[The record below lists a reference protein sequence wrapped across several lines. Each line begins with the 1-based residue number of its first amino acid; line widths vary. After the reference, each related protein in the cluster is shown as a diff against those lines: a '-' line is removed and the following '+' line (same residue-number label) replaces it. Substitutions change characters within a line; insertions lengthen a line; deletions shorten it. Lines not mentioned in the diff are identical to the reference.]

1 MNTFYGCDTAALDD
15 LSATIGERA
24 AQLRTVMEGT
34 GQAAAAPAWF
44 GPDGDVFRDEVDK
57 LVERALGV
65 FEWLRELGELLG
77 AEAAEQSA
85 CSAADGESGGGQG
98 IRPAL
103 GAELLRL
110 VRDLVRGPVSGL
122 ASGLKE
128 GFEEAL
134 PTLGRP
140 FMAED
145 PLTFSDRLPD
155 LGKLG
160 PLIGGPIMRPAP
172 LHPVPA
178 PGPLPEG
185 ESFDLDPE
193 ILADA
198 QKDRRIGLGAVP
210 FVGQFQMAMGVHD
223 GVGRRLDGAEA
234 FLEDSG
240 LDVATPLV
248 STLRVP
254 HALAGIALGERS
266 VAGQMVDGIDR
277 QLANPS
283 QVTSDVSDAI
293 GDGDLGGVIR
303 AAERGVYRH
312 VDANADILTATA
324 VPAVADAGSEIAGST
339 ADVIEPLS
347 PAAAAPLR
355 EVEDASRQFVE
366 GLEGGHDWL
375 TDGERYY
382 DLRRQHVPLPW
393 DPRE

>member
-128 GFEEAL
+128 GFEDGL
-134 PTLGRP
+134 PP
-140 FMAED
+140 
-145 PLTFSDRLPD
+145 LPD
-155 LGKLG
+155 LGSLG
-160 PLIGGPIMRPAP
+160 PLIW
-172 LHPVPA
+172 
-178 PGPLPEG
+178 GPLLPRDPLRPLPRPQPLPDG
-185 ESFDLDPE
+185 EEFALDPE
-193 ILADA
+193 ILAEA
-198 QKDRRIGLGAVP
+198 QQDRRVALGALPFIGTAQLAMGIHGGVGRFYDRVEEGLEASGLGA
-210 FVGQFQMAMGVHD
+210 
-223 GVGRRLDGAEA
+223 
-234 FLEDSG
+234 
-240 LDVATPLV
+240 ATPLV
-248 STLRVP
+248 SMARIP
-254 HALAGIALGERS
+254 HHVSGIPLGEKSIPAQALDVVDREFANVTQTS
-266 VAGQMVDGIDR
+266 AEVSSAVGEGDWAG
-277 QLANPS
+277 A
-283 QVTSDVSDAI
+283 T
-293 GDGDLGGVIR
+293 R
-303 AAERGVYRH
+303 AAERGIYRH
-312 VDANADILTATA
+312 FDASVDLMTANPAPAIAEAAAGFAGSAADIA
-324 VPAVADAGSEIAGST
+324 
-339 ADVIEPLS
+339 EPFS
-347 PAAAAPLR
+347 PAAAEPLR
-355 EVEDASRQFVE
+355 DLEGIVREAGL
-366 GLEGGHDWL
+366 GLEDGHHWL

-382 DLRRQHVPLPW
+382 ELRRQYMPLPW
-393 DPRE
+393 DRQG